1 MYLTR
6 GSPFTAFS
14 TSDVSRA
21 LINLRIGY
29 KYFSPPYNI
38 NKLVMKSIEHL
49 LSITKRKRMLLLGFL
64 LFSLS
69 SVFSQSAG
77 KIAVTGTVVDSAGVG
92 VPTVTVTER
101 GTSNSTS
108 TSQTGGF
115 SLKVAGPKSVLV
127 VTSVGYAPLEA
138 RVGSQTSLTIRLQQT
153 SQALGEVIVV
163 GYGTQK
169 RGSVT
174 GSIATVTSKDLDR
187 VHGGSTVS
195 SGLAGK
201 LAGVTFRMP
210 EGRPGSSANIQIR
223 NMGTPLYVIDGIQQ
237 DEQQFN
243 NIAPNDIESIS
254 VLKDA
259 SAAIYG
265 VRAANGVVVV
275 TTKKG
280 ATGRNTINVD
290 AYSGWQNWSRFPT
303 VVNNSYD
310 YMRYRAEAEVNSNG
324 SSNITPVE
332 LDKYKQGASA
342 GDAYRSFDWRKY
354 VLRSNAPQNSANI
367 NINGGSDKVSYYVSG
382 TNLFQNSMLG
392 REYKFNRSNIQSN
405 ITAKL
410 SNRLKVGLDLNG
422 RVETRENPGV
432 PGGDDYF
439 LARFAVLRNTPL
451 ERPYAN
457 DNPAYLNN
465 IGHTETNYAFLNDKI
480 SGLFHSDRRVLQSNF
495 HADYEIPGIKGLT
508 LRGLYSYYV
517 EDYLENNQEYT
528 YNAYT
533 FNPDTKNY
541 DITGGSTNPWRDR
554 EQIKQINVNTQV
566 QVNYNNTFGEN
577 TIGATVVAE
586 RIKNHRTRNWL
597 HASPI
602 SNALPLIYFPTM
614 DQYQDEDATESRI
627 GYIGRLT
634 YSYANR
640 YFLEASARRDAS
652 YLFAPG
658 FQVGYFPGASAGWR
672 LTEEPFIRQ
681 FLGSKNIV
689 SDLKLRG
696 SYGELGDDR
705 DPNNAINHTNNPIVA
720 PYAFLPGYNYNQGT
734 AVLDG
739 NAVTVSRDKG
749 IPTTRI
755 SWSTSKITDIGL
767 DFSLLKGKLTGAVDW
782 FYRKRAGL
790 LGNKNDVIVP
800 LEIGYALP
808 QENINSDA
816 QYGEEISLAY
826 TGKVGD
832 VNFNVG
838 GNASYSRAKNLN
850 SYNPL
855 FFNSWDQYRNST
867 ENRYAHIDW
876 GFITDGQFTSQEQIN
891 NYPVNIDGKGNRTLI
906 PGDLIYKDI
915 NGDGKIDNYDE
926 RPIGL
931 GYGTQPNINF
941 GFTIGLIYKDFD
953 FNADFSGGAG
963 YTWFQNWETRWAF
976 QNTGNLNSIFED
988 RWHHTDPFDVN
999 SAWVPGKYPANR
1011 YNPGHGHS
1019 DYGGPDGNHWNS
1031 TFWLHNVKYVRS
1043 RTIQLGY
1050 RLPASLLSRVKIQ
1063 RARVYLNAYNL
1074 FSFDNLKQYG
1084 VDPETT
1090 DDNGLQF
1097 PQNKVVNVGINLT
1110 F

>member
-1 MYLTR
+1 M
-6 GSPFTAFS
+6 
-14 TSDVSRA
+14 
-21 LINLRIGY
+21 
-29 KYFSPPYNI
+29 
-38 NKLVMKSIEHL
+38 KLIEHL
-49 LSITKRKRMLLLGFL
+49 SFLWRKKRLLLPGFL
-64 LFSLS
+64 LFSLHT
-69 SVFSQSAG
+69 VFAQSG
-77 KIAVTGTVVDSAGVG
+77 TKIPITGTIVDSAGVG
-92 VPTVTVTER
+92 IPTVTVTEK
-101 GTSNSTS
+101 GTKNSTATS
-108 TSQTGGF
+108 TTGGF
-115 SLKVAGPKSVLV
+115 SMNIAGPRSVLV
-127 VTSVGYAPLEA
+127 VTSVGYAPQEV
-138 RVGSQTSLTIRLQQT
+138 RVGTQTSLIIRLQQT
-153 SQALGEVIVV
+153 SEALGEVVVV

-169 RGSVT
+169 KGSLT

-195 SGLAGK
+195 TGLAGK

-210 EGRPGSSANIQIR
+210 EGRPGASANIQIR

-237 DEQQFN
+237 DEGQFN
-243 NIAPNDIESIS
+243 NLAPNDIESIS

-280 ATGRNTINVD
+280 ATGRNTINID
-290 AYSGWQNWSRFPT
+290 AYSGWQNWYRFPN

-310 YMRYRAEAEVNSNG
+310 YMRYRAEAEVNTNG
-324 SSNITPVE
+324 STNITQSE
-332 LDKYKQGASA
+332 LDKYKA
-342 GDAYRSFDWRKY
+342 GTDPAYRSFDWRKY
-354 VLRSNAPQNSANI
+354 VLRKNAPQNSVNI
-367 NINGGSDKVSYYVSG
+367 NINGGSDKVTYYVSA

-405 ITAKL
+405 VTAKL
-410 SNRLKVGLDLNG
+410 SNRLKVGVDMNG
-422 RVETRENPGV
+422 RVESRENPGV

-457 DNPAYLNN
+457 DNPNYLNN
-465 IGHTETNYAFLNDKI
+465 IGHTETNYAFLNEKI
-480 SGLFHSDRRVLQSNF
+480 SGKFRSDWRVLQTIL

-508 LRGLYSYYV
+508 LRGAYSYYIAD
-517 EDYLENNQEYT
+517 ELENNQEYT

-533 FNPDTKNY
+533 YNPDTKNY

-554 EQIKQINVNTQV
+554 EQIKQINTNAQL
-566 QVNYNNTFGEN
+566 QLNYSNTFGEH
-577 TIGATVVAE
+577 TIGATVVSE

-602 SNALPLIYFPTM
+602 SNNLPLIYFPTM
-614 DQYQDEDATESRI
+614 DQYQDEDNTESRI
-627 GYIGRLT
+627 GYIGRVT
-634 YSYANR
+634 YNYANR

-658 FQVGYFPGASAGWR
+658 FQVGYFPGVSAGWR
-672 LTEEPFIRQ
+672 ITEEPFMKQ
-681 FLGSKNIV
+681 LVGNKNIL

-696 SYGELGDDR
+696 SYGVLGDDR
-705 DPNNAINHTNNPIVA
+705 NPSNATLPIVT
-720 PYAFLPGYNYNQGT
+720 PYAYLEGYNYNQGT
-734 AVLDG
+734 AILDG

-749 IPTTRI
+749 VPTTRI
-755 SWSTSKITDIGL
+755 SWSKSKITDIGM
-767 DFSLLKGKLTGAVDW
+767 DFTMLKGKLSGSFDY
-782 FYRKRAGL
+782 FYRKRTGL
-790 LGNKNDVIVP
+790 LGNKNDVLVP
-800 LEIGYALP
+800 VEIGYSLP

-816 QYGEEISLAY
+816 QYGEEMSLAY
-826 TGKVGD
+826 NGKVGQ

-838 GNASYSRAKNLN
+838 GNVSYTRAKSLN

-867 ENRYAHIDW
+867 ENRYSHIDW

-906 PGDLIYKDI
+906 PGDLIYRDV

-926 RPIGL
+926 RPIGF

-941 GFTIGLIYKDFD
+941 GFTIGLMYKDFD

-976 QNTGNLNSIFED
+976 QNNGNLNTIFED
-988 RWHHTDPFDVN
+988 RWHRADLFDVN
-999 SAWVPGKYPANR
+999 SAWIPGKYPANR
-1011 YNPGHGHS
+1011 VNPGHGHS

-1031 TFWLHNVKYVRS
+1031 TFWLHNVKYVRA

-1050 RLPASLLSRVKIQ
+1050 KLPSVILNKVKIQ
-1063 RARVYLNAYNL
+1063 KARVYLNAYNM

-1084 VDPETT
+1084 VDPEVS

-1097 PQNKVVNVGINLT
+1097 PQNKVVNVGINIT